1 MAGYLVVTGSY
12 LGDVHLHSILRVF
25 YIQQYIVTV
34 HIYTLRVMLLCIITY
49 LQGTQP
55 VDLTILTS
63 LESIGEK

>member
-1 MAGYLVVTGSY
+1 
-12 LGDVHLHSILRVF
+12 
-25 YIQQYIVTV
+25 
-34 HIYTLRVMLLCIITY
+34 MLLCIITY